1 MQQFIDYLDE
11 GAADAALRKKSE
23 ASGVSLATLK
33 TVYKRG
39 VAAWNS
45 GHRPGTTPQQWGMA
59 RVNSYITKGKGTYH
73 GADKDLRE
81 EEELE
86 EAESWEAGYKR
97 RVVKTTKPE
106 HKEDGYEWRIKGK
119 ERPEISIKLYKE
131 KPSQSEFNKQMRRVA
146 GHEFGEEYT
155 VEDSRADNKAYH
167 KGVSDSTARARVA
180 HWKKMD
186 KLSDR
191 DPRSYEPAPGDATAK
206 TKESVHTKKYRKMYG
221 EESMITFSEYLKE
234 ANTQADLPVHI
245 HKDPYEGAE
254 VGEYTTQFPG
264 SPISAQEFAKHVIS
278 KGGKARIGKRGSDY
292 NVYHNKLITK
302 DQWRKSKTVKE
313 QSVSEA
319 KDLSAKISALEKKIN
334 EKQGSLEMAREKRKM
349 SGKSKGVQSERE
361 VKLGAEISRLS
372 QELYILKNS
381 QKDLVEA
388 VKGWKHAGR
397 DLMKSRQEKS
407 DAAREVRLV
416 SLKKDGTESKMH
428 DAEKRFG
435 SEDEARQH
443 HEKIKKL
450 NPNRAIMHNLY
461 VGDKVEKLS

>member
-1 MQQFIDYLDE
+1 MLPFVEHLQE
-11 GAADAALRKKSE
+11 SAADTALKKKAE
-23 ASGVSLATLK
+23 ASGVSLEILK
-33 TVYKRG
+33 KVYRRG

-119 ERPEISIKLYKE
+119 ERPEISIKLYKN
-131 KPSQSEFNKQMRRVA
+131 KPSQTEFNKQMRRVA

-155 VEDSRADNKAYH
+155 IEDSRAKNKAYH

-206 TKESVHTKKYRKMYG
+206 TKESVHTKKYREMYG
-221 EESMITFSEYLKE
+221 EEGMITFAEYLKE
-234 ANTQADLPVHI
+234 ANMVENVERIEEQGVTEGIKIAQQLIFEGRIANFRPPFRVNGNYVDDARGNSVCEMGTSREALQHIADALN
-245 HKDPYEGAE
+245 AW
-254 VGEYTTQFPG
+254 
-264 SPISAQEFAKHVIS
+264 AKQ
-278 KGGKARIGKRGSDY
+278 
-292 NVYHNKLITK
+292 NV
-302 DQWRKSKTVKE
+302 S
-313 QSVSEA
+313 
-319 KDLSAKISALEKKIN
+319 
-334 EKQGSLEMAREKRKM
+334 
-349 SGKSKGVQSERE
+349 
-361 VKLGAEISRLS
+361 
-372 QELYILKNS
+372 
-381 QKDLVEA
+381 EA

-407 DAAREVRLV
+407 DAAKEVRLV
-416 SLKKDGTESKMH
+416 SLKKDGSESKMH
-428 DAEKRFG
+428 DAEKRFN

-443 HEKIKKL
+443 HERVKKL
-450 NPNRAIMHNLY
+450 NPNRAIAHNLY